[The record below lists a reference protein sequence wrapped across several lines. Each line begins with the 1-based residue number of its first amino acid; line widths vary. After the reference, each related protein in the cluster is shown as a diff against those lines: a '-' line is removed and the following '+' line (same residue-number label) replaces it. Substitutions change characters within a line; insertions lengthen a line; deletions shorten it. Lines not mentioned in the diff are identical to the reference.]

1 MGEVAASKKRP
12 KNLSYWINSIIV
24 FVLMFGIGQ
33 LPPFGEVTPLGMQVL
48 GIFVGVLYGWCTV
61 SLLWPSLVGIV
72 AVGAT
77 DYCTVV
83 QSFSSAFGA
92 EIPLTIVVVYILA
105 TYVEESGLSSWI
117 ANWFISRKIGE
128 GHPWIFTMLIFAAA
142 YVMSAFI
149 SLFATIII
157 LWTIFYKICEQIGE
171 PRQTKYTAMVISGI
185 VFICGL
191 TAIIFPF
198 KTQSVIQLG
207 LTQKALGTTLDVN
220 FITWT
225 GYNFIVSV
233 TMIAVYLL
241 VCKFVL
247 RPDLSRVKD
256 AGAKYAYL
264 RGEKMTSQ
272 QKIATVVFLGFI
284 LGLMLPS
291 ILPKTIPGIALLSQM
306 GIIGLGTICMIV
318 LAIAKTKENKSYVDI
333 PHLVS
338 NVNWE
343 LVILVGATMPLCNAL
358 EAEECGVLKT
368 VIGWMT
374 QTFSGLSGIMFLVV
388 VIALFLV
395 ATQVAHNIVLM
406 LVFTPVLTKMGLSF
420 GLNPMLVMM
429 VIVYT
434 AMSAYATPAASSQAA
449 LIFGNNEWIKTKDAY
464 LNGFIIIF
472 VSFIVLVSVAIPL
485 GQIML

>member
-1 MGEVAASKKRP
+1 
-12 KNLSYWINSIIV
+12 
-24 FVLMFGIGQ
+24 
-33 LPPFGEVTPLGMQVL
+33 
-48 GIFVGVLYGWCTV
+48 
-61 SLLWPSLVGIV
+61 
-72 AVGAT
+72 
-77 DYCTVV
+77 
-83 QSFSSAFGA
+83 
-92 EIPLTIVVVYILA
+92 
-105 TYVEESGLSSWI
+105 
-117 ANWFISRKIGE
+117 
-128 GHPWIFTMLIFAAA
+128 
-142 YVMSAFI
+142 
-149 SLFATIII
+149 
-157 LWTIFYKICEQIGE
+157 
-171 PRQTKYTAMVISGI
+171 
-185 VFICGL
+185 
-191 TAIIFPF
+191 
-198 KTQSVIQLG
+198 
-207 LTQKALGTTLDVN
+207 
-220 FITWT
+220 
-225 GYNFIVSV
+225 
-233 TMIAVYLL
+233 
-241 VCKFVL
+241 
-247 RPDLSRVKD
+247 
-256 AGAKYAYL
+256 
-264 RGEKMTSQ
+264 MTSQ

-395 ATQVAHNIVLM
+395 ATQVAHNMVLM